1 MYIMLFLFLLKLMV
15 YKLLLLFLC
24 HKIAYQSPPLIK
36 KIHFE
41 YLLSRGMYCS
51 FFNVS
56 EHPIIF
62 NYDLTQDTTFTS
74 SIGIT
79 SPLPRFRKTL
89 NETTEICPFNNN
101 KCNIA
106 YKFTDMLTFN
116 YYSYKSNIK
125 KTFIKTVFPIFR
137 FDDIE
142 NQHAFDVIGL
152 NYKPQ
157 NSDNNFLSNLKGI
170 ISNKNFG
177 FSKINKISN
186 RGNVT
191 FGGLEEFSSY
201 KESCKVNRTFSFWGC
216 DLQGIQFTNTNNNKL
231 LFYNTKYYSF
241 FQVNQTQMTAPI
253 EFIDKVIKPAFIEK
267 LLKDGTC
274 KSYVFKFIKRY
285 MCRCNSIKSMPNIT
299 LFFKGAKFGIDIPLE
314 QLFEEYGDE
323 CKFLIEG
330 SLYKDFNHIIIG
342 SSLFNHLDTFFDA
355 RNGIVW
361 FYNNIPFKTT
371 IGRIVNDIHS
381 QTVNVISLINFTMQL
396 LIIFI
401 VHLVLIYIKLHKI
414 IN

>member
-125 KTFIKTVFPIFR
+125 KTFIK
-137 FDDIE
+137 
-142 NQHAFDVIGL
+142 
-152 NYKPQ
+152 
-157 NSDNNFLSNLKGI
+157 SLKGR
-170 ISNKNFG
+170 N
-177 FSKINKISN
+177 
-186 RGNVT
+186 
-191 FGGLEEFSSY
+191 
-201 KESCKVNRTFSFWGC
+201 
-216 DLQGIQFTNTNNNKL
+216 
-231 LFYNTKYYSF
+231 
-241 FQVNQTQMTAPI
+241 
-253 EFIDKVIKPAFIEK
+253 IKK
-267 LLKDGTC
+267 
-274 KSYVFKFIKRY
+274 
-285 MCRCNSIKSMPNIT
+285 
-299 LFFKGAKFGIDIPLE
+299 
-314 QLFEEYGDE
+314 
-323 CKFLIEG
+323 
-330 SLYKDFNHIIIG
+330 
-342 SSLFNHLDTFFDA
+342 
-355 RNGIVW
+355 
-361 FYNNIPFKTT
+361 
-371 IGRIVNDIHS
+371 
-381 QTVNVISLINFTMQL
+381 
-396 LIIFI
+396 
-401 VHLVLIYIKLHKI
+401 
-414 IN
+414 